1 MVEGGNVILLL
12 NNDFS
17 IEKLLAQA
25 KQASVRWNRCILC
38 TARVAISVSK
48 KISSVLGSACISN
61 VADVS
66 LVTISFF
73 FLPSFLSL
81 TPVNTPWSSFF
92 FSTLDLLVLIDDII
106 ILMTTTTTTPTTI
119 TIKLIVIII
128 VVIGVVIMV
137 VTMLLLLLL
146 HIIIIII
153 IVVI

>member
-1 MVEGGNVILLL
+1 LLIVSLVEGGNVILLL

-81 TPVNTPWSSFF
+81 TPVNTP
-92 FSTLDLLVLIDDII
+92 
-106 ILMTTTTTTPTTI
+106 
-119 TIKLIVIII
+119 
-128 VVIGVVIMV
+128 
-137 VTMLLLLLL
+137 
-146 HIIIIII
+146 
-153 IVVI
+153 